1 MGQKEGMH
9 IFFALDDGYSQ
20 HCCTAMASILANNG
34 DTPIHFHL
42 LTDGISDGNRSK
54 LERLAARHGDASI
67 HYETVG
73 GGVFDS
79 LPLNIDY
86 ISKQTYYRYA
96 IAELFP
102 DLDKALYLDCDLV
115 VNGPLAELWQT
126 DLTGCLCAGV
136 RDLWIEGIH
145 YKPEIGLP
153 LDELYVNAGVLLL
166 NLRMMRDEG
175 TFAALCEATSRPQ
188 FKARFQDQD
197 AINTVCRGRIKELP
211 AKFNFTSEDALRHP
225 DAAGGAII
233 VHYTGERKPWG
244 ERRCGNPLKGLY
256 FDYLS
261 MTPYR
266 KTALQRFASGAA
278 RCLGK
283 PFRKRQAAA
292 RPLRVALLIDE
303 FFGGAG
309 TAYGGYGF
317 LARHYIAKYLPCDDI
332 QIDVLLG
339 LNPRSRRRK
348 AVRTRVDNVDVYRLP
363 GRRHAA
369 RWFRK
374 MNYDLY
380 FSIEL
385 TTSFLKYEKAQDKR
399 LLLWVQDPRPWDEWL
414 EIETVKL
421 FPESCYWNT
430 EVYELVHRLYE
441 ENRVRFV
448 TQGRFLIEKAKCL
461 YRLHPDTPMMF
472 LPNPVDIDPRFDV
485 GSYEKKNHI
494 IFIGRI
500 ESVKR
505 GWLFCEI
512 AKRMPEYEFFML
524 GQSFREKAQNDSIM
538 EQYRHGI
545 PNLHFVGH
553 VEGEE
558 KNGYIRDAKI
568 LVNTSIHEA
577 LPVTFL
583 EALAYGTLL
592 VSCRNPEGLTEKFG
606 IYTGQ
611 VLGDGFDKIDLFV
624 NAIKTLMTD
633 EDRRKELS
641 VAAHEY
647 VKRTHNV
654 TDFIRNTRALLRE
667 EAARR
672 SQSHAK
678 TS

>member
-1 MGQKEGMH
+1 M
-9 IFFALDDGYSQ
+9 
-20 HCCTAMASILANNG
+20 
-34 DTPIHFHL
+34 
-42 LTDGISDGNRSK
+42 
-54 LERLAARHGDASI
+54 
-67 HYETVG
+67 
-73 GGVFDS
+73 
-79 LPLNIDY
+79 
-86 ISKQTYYRYA
+86 
-96 IAELFP
+96 
-102 DLDKALYLDCDLV
+102 
-115 VNGPLAELWQT
+115 
-126 DLTGCLCAGV
+126 
-136 RDLWIEGIH
+136 
-145 YKPEIGLP
+145 
-153 LDELYVNAGVLLL
+153 
-166 NLRMMRDEG
+166 
-175 TFAALCEATSRPQ
+175 
-188 FKARFQDQD
+188 
-197 AINTVCRGRIKELP
+197 
-211 AKFNFTSEDALRHP
+211 
-225 DAAGGAII
+225 
-233 VHYTGERKPWG
+233 
-244 ERRCGNPLKGLY
+244 
-256 FDYLS
+256 
-261 MTPYR
+261 
-266 KTALQRFASGAA
+266 
-278 RCLGK
+278 
-283 PFRKRQAAA
+283 
-292 RPLRVALLIDE
+292 
-303 FFGGAG
+303 
-309 TAYGGYGF
+309 
-317 LARHYIAKYLPCDDI
+317 
-332 QIDVLLG
+332 
-339 LNPRSRRRK
+339 
-348 AVRTRVDNVDVYRLP
+348 
-363 GRRHAA
+363 
-369 RWFRK
+369 
-374 MNYDLY
+374 
-380 FSIEL
+380 
-385 TTSFLKYEKAQDKR
+385 
-399 LLLWVQDPRPWDEWL
+399 
-414 EIETVKL
+414 
-421 FPESCYWNT
+421 
-430 EVYELVHRLYE
+430 
-441 ENRVRFV
+441 
-448 TQGRFLIEKAKCL
+448 
-461 YRLHPDTPMMF
+461 
-472 LPNPVDIDPRFDV
+472 DIDPRFDV

-512 AKRMPEYEFFML
+512 AKRMPEHEFFML